1 MSNNNND
8 RAEKDKEKEEDAV
21 GKKEE
26 QEDEEEEE
34 EEEEERGQGDGV
46 KIPPPP
52 PPPSPPASGGP
63 EGKADGPGAAGTPGG
78 KPPPPP
84 PPPPLANGTQSQPLT
99 RSIFPLSPVSPA
111 AERIRFIL
119 GEEDDGP
126 APPQLF
132 TELDE
137 LLSVDGQEM
146 EWKETAR

>member
-1 MSNNNND
+1 MWGVGEEEGLKMSTNNNNQE
-8 RAEKDKEKEEDAV
+8 EK
-21 GKKEE
+21 
-26 QEDEEEEE
+26 EEEEE
-34 EEEEERGQGDGV
+34 EVMV

-52 PPPSPPASGGP
+52 PPPEVTGTAPAE
-63 EGKADGPGAAGTPGG
+63 EGKPAPR
-78 KPPPPP
+78 
-84 PPPPLANGTQSQPLT
+84 PLPNGHHCQPVN
-99 RSIFPLSPVSPA
+99 RSIFPLSAVSPA

-126 APPQLF
+126 PPPQLF

>member
-1 MSNNNND
+1 MSNNNNQE
-8 RAEKDKEKEEDAV
+8 EKDADEKEEEVRVPVQEVFEKDAA
-21 GKKEE
+21 
-26 QEDEEEEE
+26 EDLAP
-34 EEEEERGQGDGV
+34 R
-46 KIPPPP
+46 
-52 PPPSPPASGGP
+52 PSP
-63 EGKADGPGAAGTPGG
+63 
-78 KPPPPP
+78 
-84 PPPPLANGTQSQPLT
+84 NGHQCQAMN
-99 RSIFPLSPVSPA
+99 RSIFLSSTVSPA

>member
-1 MSNNNND
+1 MSNNNNQ
-8 RAEKDKEKEEDAV
+8 EEKEEDT
-21 GKKEE
+21 EE
-26 QEDEEEEE
+26 KREEEKAEE
-34 EEEEERGQGDGV
+34 TVV

-52 PPPSPPASGGP
+52 SPPEGSLKGP
-63 EGKADGPGAAGTPGG
+63 AEERTQAP
-78 KPPPPP
+78 KPQPQP
-84 PPPPLANGTQSQPLT
+84 NGQHCQPMNY
-99 RSIFPLSPVSPA
+99 SIFPLPAVSPA

>member
-1 MSNNNND
+1 MSDNNNQ
-8 RAEKDKEKEEDAV
+8 EDKAGKEEEDA
-21 GKKEE
+21 EE
-26 QEDEEEEE
+26 VM
-34 EEEEERGQGDGV
+34 V

-52 PPPSPPASGGP
+52 SLL
-63 EGKADGPGAAGTPGG
+63 EVNGKSLAPDR
-78 KPPPPP
+78 KPKPNQNQ
-84 PPPPLANGTQSQPLT
+84 LKN
-99 RSIFPLSPVSPA
+99 RSIFPSSTVSPA

>member
-1 MSNNNND
+1 MSNNNNNQ
-8 RAEKDKEKEEDAV
+8 EDKEEKEEDTREK
-21 GKKEE
+21 GEE
-26 QEDEEEEE
+26 VM
-34 EEEEERGQGDGV
+34 V

-52 PPPSPPASGGP
+52 PPPEVNGKGPAE
-63 EGKADGPGAAGTPGG
+63 EGKLVQ
-78 KPPPPP
+78 KPLP
-84 PPPPLANGTQSQPLT
+84 NGHHCQAMN
-99 RSIFPLSPVSPA
+99 RSIFLSTVSPA

>member
-1 MSNNNND
+1 MSNNNNQ
-8 RAEKDKEKEEDAV
+8 EEKEENT
-21 GKKEE
+21 EE
-26 QEDEEEEE
+26 RREEEIM
-34 EEEEERGQGDGV
+34 V

-52 PPPSPPASGGP
+52 SP
-63 EGKADGPGAAGTPGG
+63 EGSLKGPAEERTPAP
-78 KPPPPP
+78 K
-84 PPPPLANGTQSQPLT
+84 SQPNGQHCQSMN
-99 RSIFPLSPVSPA
+99 RSIFPLLAVSPA

-137 LLSVDGQEM
+137 LLSIDGQEM

>member
-1 MSNNNND
+1 MSLCRSPTAIWGANPGSADLESKGGVIEFLKMSNNNNNQE
-8 RAEKDKEKEEDAV
+8 EKEEKEEDTQEK
-21 GKKEE
+21 GEE
-26 QEDEEEEE
+26 VM
-34 EEEEERGQGDGV
+34 V

-52 PPPSPPASGGP
+52 PPPEVNGKGPAE
-63 EGKADGPGAAGTPGG
+63 EGKPVP
-78 KPPPPP
+78 KPLP
-84 PPPPLANGTQSQPLT
+84 NGHHCQPMN
-99 RSIFPLSPVSPA
+99 RSIFPLSTVSPA

>member
-1 MSNNNND
+1 MSNNNNNQ
-8 RAEKDKEKEEDAV
+8 EENEESEEYI
-21 GKKEE
+21 GKKG
-26 QEDEEEEE
+26 EEEKAEE
-34 EEEEERGQGDGV
+34 LMV

-52 PPPSPPASGGP
+52 PPPEGNWKGPAE
-63 EGKADGPGAAGTPGG
+63 EGTSTP
-78 KPPPPP
+78 K
-84 PPPPLANGTQSQPLT
+84 PLT
-99 RSIFPLSPVSPA
+99 NGHHCQPMNRSIFLLSTVSPA

-137 LLSVDGQEM
+137 LLSEDGQEM